1 MSAPALDLRPGQA
14 HLWRLCMA
22 VGAERRGALAA
33 TLDSSEHER
42 LAAFRVDA
50 PRERFIASRG
60 LLRAALARYTGA
72 SPAALSFQLG
82 AHGKPALVG
91 EPDEG
96 LRFNLSHSDDLL
108 LIAIAR
114 GHEVGVDLEHVRPIL
129 GMRQIA
135 AALLTPADQA
145 ELDQAPPDLRDA
157 LFTQRWTRHEA
168 IAKGEG
174 YGMAHAGAPLREW
187 SVFDLRP
194 WMRHPSALALE
205 GRGWHVSACA
215 APHADDP
222 AGAGGAHPL
231 LCFARRPMIGPPPP

>member
-14 HLWRLCMA
+14 HLWRLSMA

-33 TLDSSEHER
+33 TLDQSEQAR

-60 LLRAALARYTGA
+60 LLRATLARYVGA
-72 SPAALSFQLG
+72 PPASLRFCAG
-82 AHGKPALVG
+82 AHGKPALDG
-91 EPDEG
+91 EPDDG

-114 GHEVGVDLEHVRPIL
+114 GAEVGVDLEHVRPIL

-135 AALLTPADQA
+135 AALLTPAEQA
-145 ELDQAPPDLRDA
+145 ELDQAPAAQRDA
-157 LFTQRWTRHEA
+157 LFTHHWARHEA

-174 YGMAHAGAPLREW
+174 YGMARAGAPLRAW
-187 SVFDLRP
+187 SVFDLSP
-194 WMRHPSALALE
+194 WVGHPSALALE
-205 GRGWHVSACA
+205 GRGWHVGAFAPQHA
-215 APHADDP
+215 AGP
-222 AGAGGAHPL
+222 AGSGVAHPL
-231 LCFARRPMIGPPPP
+231 LSFAHPPTAAPPT